1 MKVAAVNSDGRGLWS
16 DASIP
21 SLTMTVKK
29 APIMPPLIHFK
40 SLDQVITDNMQL
52 IEFSKMKGQIEE
64 QRMILSQAD
73 LSSLVALNP
82 TNLTPRDI
90 NGIQIK
96 GMTKGRVLPKEINPR
111 VGWKSEGANQVM
123 FQNMEESLN
132 KPGVL
137 RASKIR
143 ILDDG
148 FQSSLSTQ
156 DGLKSV
162 FVNSVSDSLSGKIA
176 CYDVFDENMLL
187 EDDEVQSQNNI
198 GLSNSTSLI
207 DIYDDNEVTMS
218 LQDIPHDNLAET
230 SIFSNISAFEK
241 SDILNDSIN
250 SVSFSKFSSM
260 ISASIATQAISPTT
274 IIPARFLSPEIVNS
288 EGMKEYFNALI

>member
-1 MKVAAVNSDGRGLWS
+1 MKVAAVNSDGRGPWS

-29 APIMPPLIHFK
+29 GPIMPPLVHFK

-52 IEFSKMKGQIEE
+52 IELSEMKSQIEE
-64 QRMILSQAD
+64 KRMILSKAD
-73 LSSLVALNP
+73 PNSTVALNP

-90 NGIQIK
+90 NGVQIK

-111 VGWKSEGANQVM
+111 LGWKSEGANQLM

-132 KPGVL
+132 KPGIL

-148 FQSSLSTQ
+148 YQNILSTQ

-162 FVNSVSDSLSGKIA
+162 FVDSVSDSLSGKIA

-187 EDDEVQSQNNI
+187 ENGEDQLQNDI
-198 GLSNSTSLI
+198 GLSPSTSMI
-207 DIYDDNEVTMS
+207 DIYDDNEITMS
-218 LQDIPHDNLAET
+218 LQDIKHDHLAEA
-230 SIFSNISAFEK
+230 SIFSNTSAFDK
-241 SDILNDSIN
+241 SDVLNDSIG
-250 SVSFSKFSSM
+250 SVSFSKFSSI
-260 ISASIATQAISPTT
+260 ISASIATQAISPTN
-274 IIPARFLSPEIVNS
+274 IITARLSSPETVNS
-288 EGMKEYFNALI
+288 EGMEEHFNV

>member
-1 MKVAAVNSDGRGLWS
+1 MKVAAVNSDGRGPWS
-16 DASIP
+16 EASIP

-29 APIMPPLIHFK
+29 APMMPPLVHFK

-52 IEFSKMKGQIEE
+52 IEFSETKSQIEE

-73 LSSLVALNP
+73 PNSTVALNP

-90 NGIQIK
+90 NGVQII
-96 GMTKGRVLPKEINPR
+96 GMSKGRVLPKEINPR
-111 VGWKSEGANQVM
+111 LGWKSEGANQVM

-148 FQSSLSTQ
+148 FQSSFSTQ

-187 EDDEVQSQNNI
+187 EIGEDQSQNDI
-198 GLSNSTSLI
+198 GLSPSTSMI
-207 DIYDDNEVTMS
+207 DIYDENEVTMS
-218 LQDIPHDNLAET
+218 RQDIPHENLAEA
-230 SIFSNISAFEK
+230 SIFSNTSAFDK
-241 SDILNDSIN
+241 SDVLNDR
-250 SVSFSKFSSM
+250 SVSFSKFSSI
-260 ISASIATQAISPTT
+260 ISASIATQAISPTN
-274 IIPARFLSPEIVNS
+274 IITARFSSPETVNS
-288 EGMKEYFNALI
+288 EGMGEYFDASI